1 MISVLVAFRD
11 DPPGPRTELWN
22 LIRDRLER
30 ELPEVEICVGSD
42 DSVPFNKSKALNRA
56 ATQASGEVFLLTD
69 SDTWIAPVQV
79 QQARRFVEEHPRR
92 WVRAWNSKKR
102 LDEETTA
109 RVLAQGSQWDGLVPP
124 GAGFE
129 NTTAY
134 WAGPPLA
141 LSRAMWNDVAGMD
154 EGFDGGWG
162 SEDAGFAFKLK
173 TLHGKAQVLRGDAI
187 HLFHPRIGRP
197 GHDMWPDQA
206 EGGNRELFLVYLK
219 AARSLQ
225 AMRQLIASR
234 DAALSEGVSL

>member
-11 DPPGPRTELWN
+11 DPPGPRTEVWN
-22 LIRDRLER
+22 LIRERLER
-30 ELPEVEICVGSD
+30 ELPEAEICVGTD

-56 ATQASGEVFLLTD
+56 AAQASGEVLLLTD

-79 QQARRFVEEHPRR
+79 QGAREFVEAHPRR

-109 RVLAQGSQWDGLVPP
+109 KVLGQGSVWDGTAPA
-124 GAGFE
+124 GATFE
-129 NTTAY
+129 DTTAY

-141 LSRAMWNDVAGMD
+141 MSRAMWDDVGGMD

-162 SEDAGFAFKLK
+162 SEDAGLGFKLK
-173 TLHGKAQVLRGDAI
+173 AFHGKAQVLRGDAI

-197 GHDMWPDQA
+197 GLDMWTGQSEA
-206 EGGNRELFLVYLK
+206 GNRELFLVYLK
-219 AARSLQ
+219 ASRSPQ

-234 DAALSEGVSL
+234 DEALASSA